1 MKKTIAGSALAA
13 VAVVG
18 LSGFAAVP
26 AHASPFKNCGEAY
39 AAGYSDI
46 PAGHPYYADDLD
58 GNGDGEAC
66 ERPEAYGYYNTKS
79 LKGAVSA
86 PKPAPQPAPKP
97 APQPAPKASEFPNCM
112 AAFNA
117 GVYNIPQGH
126 KYYHVS
132 LDSDRDGV
140 ACEYDVATRTII
152 EGREAVAAKEIA
164 AKKAAMAKPAPKPA
178 PAPASQQ
185 VEVMPKGGA
194 DTGVP
199 MKAAEDNSGIVAAG
213 GALALA
219 GLAGATVVARRR
231 SARV

>member
-13 VAVVG
+13 VAVAG
-18 LSGFAAVP
+18 LSGFAAAP
-26 AHASPFKNCGEAY
+26 AHASPFQNCGEAY
-39 AAGYSDI
+39 AAGYHNI
-46 PAGHPYYADDLD
+46 PAGHPYYASHLD
-58 GNGDGEAC
+58 GGGDGLAC
-66 ERPEAYGYYNTKS
+66 ENPQNKGYYNTKD
-79 LKGAVSA
+79 LSA
-86 PKPAPQPAPKP
+86 STPAPKP
-97 APQPAPKASEFPNCM
+97 APQPKPAPKPAPQASVFPNCM